1 MFFSQKH
8 FFTTFSAAELKYLE
22 IFYTIVV
29 KPTLTTDREGGGEG
43 SGNGKEDDGRG
54 DILWFEGEVG
64 GRE

>member
-29 KPTLTTDREGGGEG
+29 KPTLTTDREGGGG
-43 SGNGKEDDGRG
+43 
-54 DILWFEGEVG
+54 GEWEWEG
-64 GRE
+64 GRWEGRNSVV